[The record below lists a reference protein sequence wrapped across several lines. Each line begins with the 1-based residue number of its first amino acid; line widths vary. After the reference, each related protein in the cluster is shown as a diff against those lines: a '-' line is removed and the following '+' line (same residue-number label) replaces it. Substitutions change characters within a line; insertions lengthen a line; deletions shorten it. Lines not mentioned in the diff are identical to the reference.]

1 MVYTV
6 TEVTVYFVLYE
17 NYSTTCLKSE
27 ILEWIW
33 LFWKILHTMHCNG
46 GKWTILE
53 NLGNQC
59 DLILDKI
66 RNLYNSSFIYEYWT
80 SIRTGGVHRWSM

>member
-1 MVYTV
+1 MLYTV

-33 LFWKILHTMHCNG
+33 LFWKILQCNG
-46 GKWTILE
+46 GKIDNIGKLRE
-53 NLGNQC
+53 P
-59 DLILDKI
+59 
-66 RNLYNSSFIYEYWT
+66 
-80 SIRTGGVHRWSM
+80 M